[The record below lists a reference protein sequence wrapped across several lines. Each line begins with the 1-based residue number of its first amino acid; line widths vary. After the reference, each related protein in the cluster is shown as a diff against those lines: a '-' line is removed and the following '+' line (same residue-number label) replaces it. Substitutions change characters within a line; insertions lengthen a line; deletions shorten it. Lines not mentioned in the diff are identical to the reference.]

1 MKMKIFFICL
11 FISSVVINATGIDDI
26 QRAVNNITES
36 KPPFDIRKAQYTK
49 SFGISN
55 EDNIIPDR
63 MYDDFQLSQYVHASD
78 FDDAGLS
85 MDFKIKVNNHIIGV
99 ISCGGILESE
109 SYSLVTIDA
118 NYKIIDAIEVSVSC
132 YCPNKVYAKQFRITG
147 DGIILINRV
156 IPIDKNLVLFQNFSQ
171 FAGYITET
179 AYQIDNN
186 GKFVK
191 KNERKC
197 TGTRVFTKQQLE
209 SKNLWDL
216 Y

>member
-1 MKMKIFFICL
+1 
-11 FISSVVINATGIDDI
+11 
-26 QRAVNNITES
+26 
-36 KPPFDIRKAQYTK
+36 
-49 SFGISN
+49 
-55 EDNIIPDR
+55 
-63 MYDDFQLSQYVHASD
+63 
-78 FDDAGLS
+78 
-85 MDFKIKVNNHIIGV
+85 MDFKIKVNNHILGV